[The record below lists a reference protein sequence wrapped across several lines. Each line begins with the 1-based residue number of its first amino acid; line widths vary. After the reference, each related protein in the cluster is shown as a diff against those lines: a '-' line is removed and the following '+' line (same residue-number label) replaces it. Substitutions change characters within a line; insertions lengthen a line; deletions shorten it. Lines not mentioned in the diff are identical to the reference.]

1 MEPEGPAEHR
11 VAVVGA
17 LMPFFRDWL
26 TDRYAAASVADIPD
40 PAAVAV
46 AVVGPGP
53 TIGATEMDALP
64 GLEAIT
70 VYGVGYDNVDVAEA
84 ARRGIVVS
92 HTPDVL
98 DDAVADLTVAL
109 VPDVLR
115 GVTAA
120 DRFVRSGK
128 WAAGERFPLTRE
140 VGRTRVGILGLG
152 RIGSATAE
160 RLSALAPT
168 SPITPAPR
176 RTSPGRMPRHQ
187 SISPASVMSWSSSR
201 RAETAPDTSS
211 TAMSS
216 TRSARTA
223 SSSTSLAARSSTRTR
238 SWRPSPSTGLP
249 APDSTSSP
257 TNPTFRSGS

>member
-1 MEPEGPAEHR
+1 MEPEDPAEHR

-53 TIGATEMDALP
+53 TIGATEMDSLP

-109 VPDVLR
+109 VLDVLR

-160 RLSALAPT
+160 RLSALGADIT
-168 SPITPAPR
+168 YHSRSPKDVPWAYAATPVDLAR
-176 RTSPGRMPRHQ
+176 LSDVVVVLTPGGDGTRHLVNRDVLDALGPDGFLVNVARGSVVDEDALVEALAEHRMP
-187 SISPASVMSWSSSR
+187 
-201 RAETAPDTSS
+201 
-211 TAMSS
+211 
-216 TRSARTA
+216 AR
-223 SSSTSLAARSSTRTR
+223 
-238 SWRPSPSTGLP
+238 
-249 APDSTSSP
+249 DSTSSP